1 MYHGKAGR
9 KLGRTSSH
17 KEAMFRN
24 MVTSIIK
31 HERIRTTDTKAKE
44 LRKLA
49 EKMITLGK
57 RGDLHARRQALAV
70 LKDKSLI
77 SKLFGE
83 LAERYRNRAGG
94 YTRIVKV
101 GYRFGDNAPVSIL
114 EFIPD
119 EKKKEKATPK
129 AKAKTKAK
137 DKTKA
142 EAETKTK
149 TESKAKPTKA
159 KAKTKDKDKDKD
171 KSDE

>member
-1 MYHGKAGR
+1 MHHGKAGS

-17 KEAMFRN
+17 KEAMLRN
-24 MVTSIIK
+24 MVTSVVK
-31 HERIRTTDTKAKE
+31 YESIRTTDMKAKE

-49 EKMITLGK
+49 DKMITLGK

-70 LKDKSLI
+70 VRDKAMV

-114 EFIPD
+114 EYIPE
-119 EKKKEKATPK
+119 EKKKE
-129 AKAKTKAK
+129 TKAK
-137 DKTKA
+137 GKTKG
-142 EAETKTK
+142 KSKK
-149 TESKAKPTKA
+149 TE
-159 KAKTKDKDKDKD
+159 
-171 KSDE
+171 

>member
-1 MYHGKAGR
+1 MHHGKTGS

-17 KEAMFRN
+17 KEAMLRN

-31 HERIRTTDTKAKE
+31 HERIRTTDMKAKE

-57 RGDLHARRQALAV
+57 KGSLHARRQALAV
-70 LKDKSLI
+70 VRDKDMVG
-77 SKLFGE
+77 KLFGE
-83 LAERYRNRAGG
+83 LTERYRNRAGG

-119 EKKKEKATPK
+119 EKKKEKAK
-129 AKAKTKAK
+129 AKGKTKAKTKE
-137 DKTKA
+137 KA
-142 EAETKTK
+142 AE
-149 TESKAKPTKA
+149 
-159 KAKTKDKDKDKD
+159 
-171 KSDE
+171 